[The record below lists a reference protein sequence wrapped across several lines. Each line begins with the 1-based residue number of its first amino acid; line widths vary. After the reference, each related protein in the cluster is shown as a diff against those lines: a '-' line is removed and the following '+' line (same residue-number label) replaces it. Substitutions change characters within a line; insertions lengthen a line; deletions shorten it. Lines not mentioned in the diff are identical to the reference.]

1 MDPRAEKNPDF
12 NEILWQLDRLSGA
25 SVLNKESTMAATRAR
40 YILAEVR
47 KFIETEKKEE
57 EYTEFIKNL
66 LGVFPSTPKERENLF
81 VACKNPPRTII

>member
-1 MDPRAEKNPDF
+1 MDPRF

-57 EYTEFIKNL
+57 EYTEFIKQL
-66 LGVFPSTPKERENLF
+66 LGVSPSTPKDNDLTAETTNVMNTVDSAL
-81 VACKNPPRTII
+81 